1 MAKSQVHPAAES
13 GRKHSDAL
21 EAAMHEADAHTI
33 GEDLNETVDPV
44 PPAEDGG
51 HSHSAAAHLE
61 TPGSPHTKPEG
72 THRKG
77 PNPAAL
83 REPPMV
89 IQRVGKQHRD

>member
-1 MAKSQVHPAAES
+1 MAKSQLHSETD
-13 GRKHSDAL
+13 RKQSDAI
-21 EAAMHEADAHTI
+21 ERAMRESDAHTI
-33 GEDLNETVDPV
+33 SEDLNKTVDSV

-61 TPGSPHTKPEG
+61 TPGSPHSKPEG

-83 REPPMV
+83 REPPRS

>member
-1 MAKSQVHPAAES
+1 MAKSQVHAAID
-13 GRKHSDAL
+13 RKQSDAI
-21 EAAMHEADAHTI
+21 ETAMRESDAHTI
-33 GEDLNETVDPV
+33 SEDQNKTLDPV

-61 TPGSPHTKPEG
+61 KPGSPHTKPEG